1 VTAEEDPMRVL
12 LYPGT
17 FDPVTEGHVDLMRR
31 GLRLFDRLL
40 VAVAKGADKEP
51 LFGLDERVE
60 MIRQATRSLD
70 VVEVTPFRGL
80 VVDFARKNKV
90 SAILRGL
97 RAVSD
102 FEYEFQMALMNRRLD
117 QDVETIF
124 LMPSARYTY
133 LSASIVREVAKMG
146 GDVSTL
152 VPEIVQTRLKGK
164 FTKPR

>member
-1 VTAEEDPMRVL
+1 MRVL

-17 FDPVTEGHVDLMRR
+17 FDPVTEGHVDLMGR
-31 GLRLFDRLL
+31 GLRLFDRLI
-40 VAVAKGADKEP
+40 VAVAEGRGKEP
-51 LFGLDERVE
+51 LFSLEERVE
-60 MIRQATRSLD
+60 MIREATRPLENI
-70 VVEVTPFRGL
+70 EVKPFRGL
-80 VVDFARKNKV
+80 VVEFAQAHKV

-117 QDVETIF
+117 QDVETLF

-133 LSASIVREVAKMG
+133 LSASIVREVARMG

-152 VPEIVQTRLKGK
+152 VPNGVQAKLVEK
-164 FTKPR
+164 FAGNR

>member
-1 VTAEEDPMRVL
+1 MSLL

-17 FDPVTEGHVDLMRR
+17 FDPATEGHLDLMKR
-31 GLRLFDRLL
+31 GLRLFDRVL
-40 VAVAKGADKEP
+40 VAVARGANKEP
-51 LFGLDERVE
+51 LFSLDERVE
-60 MIRQATRSLD
+60 MIREATASVENID
-70 VVEVTPFRGL
+70 VRPFKGL
-80 VVDFARKNKV
+80 VVDFARENKI

-117 QDVETIF
+117 QDIETIF

-133 LSASIVREVAKMG
+133 LSASIVREVARMG

-152 VPEIVQTRLKGK
+152 VPDIVKKKLKEK
-164 FTKPR
+164 FA

>member
-1 VTAEEDPMRVL
+1 MRVL

-70 VVEVTPFRGL
+70 GVEVTPFRGL